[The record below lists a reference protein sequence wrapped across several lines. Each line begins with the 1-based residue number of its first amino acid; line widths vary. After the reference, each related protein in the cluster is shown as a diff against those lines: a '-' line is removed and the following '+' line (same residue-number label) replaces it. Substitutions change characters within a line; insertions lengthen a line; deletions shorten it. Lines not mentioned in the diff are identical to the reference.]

1 MATFATLSKRRASGF
16 SVVELMVS
24 VVIGMLALLFATRL
38 VVTGE
43 NNKEAAL
50 GGSDSMQNGM
60 LALYSM
66 SSDVGQAGW
75 GLNDTLVNGCNTSF
89 SDTAGYQLASVTV
102 GGVPITPLTAVVI
115 QSNGANPDQISMY
128 TGTSAAAVGSLK
140 STTAIAAG
148 AATIATTTK
157 SPYGF
162 AVGDVLV
169 VAPEPATPAN
179 PNCSVV
185 QMSGL
190 LPPTNDDTITI
201 GAGAAFRYNGGGG
214 IGNAYATGGAR
225 IFNLGPQSR
234 LSFHTWSLNN
244 GVMLL
249 RATDLAGASNQP
261 AAVIDNIVSIKA
273 QYGFDTRVVAGTYN
287 PAAPLAGG
295 GGGNG
300 MVVTQWSGPMLDA
313 DSDGVTGGPGD
324 FQRIVAVRLA
334 VVARSKRTEKPNSS
348 GVCTATTVQ
357 PAVFAAAAPANV
369 AAVPVTVNVA
379 VAGDPIDWKCYRYRV
394 FETIVPLRNSQW
406 RP

>member
-1 MATFATLSKRRASGF
+1 MRQPNNKRRPAGF

-43 NNKEAAL
+43 TNKEAAL

-66 SSDVGQAGW
+66 SSDAGQAGW
-75 GLNDTLVNGCNTSF
+75 GLNDTLVNGCNTSLTD
-89 SDTAGYQLASVTV
+89 SAGYQLASINV
-102 GGVPITPLTAVVI
+102 GGVAVTPLTAVLI

-128 TGTSAAAVGSLK
+128 TGSSAGAVGSLK
-140 STTAIAAG
+140 STSAIAQG
-148 AATIATTTK
+148 ATTIATPTK

-162 AVGDVLV
+162 APGDVLV
-169 VAPEPATPAN
+169 VAPEPATAAN

-190 LPPTNDDTITI
+190 LPPTNDDTLVVAAGGALRFN
-201 GAGAAFRYNGGGG
+201 GAGV
-214 IGNAYATGGAR
+214 GNAYTASGAR
-225 IFNLGPQSR
+225 VFNLGPQNR
-234 LSFHTWSLNN
+234 LAFHTWSLNN
-244 GVMLL
+244 GVLRL
-249 RATDLAGASNQP
+249 RATDLAGASAQP
-261 AAVIDNIVSIKA
+261 ASVIDNIVSIKA
-273 QYGFDTRVVAGTYN
+273 QYGFDTRVVAGVYN
-287 PAAPLAGG
+287 PAAPLPT

-313 DSDGVTGGPGD
+313 DGDGITGGPAD
-324 FQRIVAVRLA
+324 FQRTVAVRLS
-334 VVARSKRTEKPNSS
+334 VVARSKRSEKPDSS
-348 GVCTATTVQ
+348 GACSATTAL
-357 PAVFAAAAPANV
+357 PTVFAAAAPANV
-369 AAVPVTVNVA
+369 PAVPMTVNVA